1 VTIGLAFRAR
11 MTDPALIPA
20 LLQADALSAEMKRF
34 ARQRVT

>member
-11 MTDPALIPA
+11 MSDPRLVPA
-20 LLQADALSAEMKRF
+20 LLQADALSADLKNF